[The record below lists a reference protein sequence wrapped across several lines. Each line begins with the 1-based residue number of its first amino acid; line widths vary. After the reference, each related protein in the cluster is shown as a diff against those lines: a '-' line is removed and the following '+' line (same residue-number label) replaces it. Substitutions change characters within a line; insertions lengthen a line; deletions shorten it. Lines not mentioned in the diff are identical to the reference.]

1 MPQRT
6 ESRAS
11 ELAAQ
16 LATLTAKGS
25 LASAPLSPLLQNNPR
40 ECALR
45 GRSVSS
51 SLASSKGVGAAGS
64 PGTGQRPSDD
74 VGCLSWPGW
83 DWKQV

>member
-1 MPQRT
+1 MVPQRAG
-6 ESRAS
+6 AS

-16 LATLTAKGS
+16 LATLTAEGTLS
-25 LASAPLSPLLQNNPR
+25 LLSPLLQKNPR
-40 ECALR
+40 ECTLR
-45 GRSVSS
+45 GRSVRSR
-51 SLASSKGVGAAGS
+51 LASSKGVGAAGS